1 MKYSNKNMVEIK
13 VINVKML
20 KNVPCFIVFLVL
32 SKDNS
37 YFLFNL
43 SYLFLSRIRINRS
56 YNKKGSEWK
65 WYGYQ

>member
-20 KNVPCFIVFLVL
+20 KNVHYFIVFLVCL
-32 SKDNS
+32 KNNP

-43 SYLFLSRIRINRS
+43 SYLFLSHIRINRS